1 MGRTAGKIKQEMTL
15 IDFGDFKIRF
25 DPKEVRI
32 NIDGEIVDVGA
43 RRTEEESFNPD
54 DYEIPP
60 PGYGFIGGPRLKK
73 KSDQKSP

>member
-1 MGRTAGKIKQEMTL
+1 MTL

-43 RRTEEESFNPD
+43 RRIEEEEEEEGENNNRRVFTRNLNGEKIWS
-54 DYEIPP
+54 IP
-60 PGYGFIGGPRLKK
+60 KK
-73 KSDQKSP
+73 KSTQK